1 MKGLRVPMP
10 VQILLMVAALTF
22 GGAYLL
28 LGQQA
33 PSEESD
39 WPWKVVTES
48 KVFLNGAPVG
58 KLGNLSPLS
67 NKLGVQLEKNR
78 RAAKTGNFVDQV
90 MIVADPD
97 TSIGRIGELNE
108 SIVEGTGE
116 PILVRKS
123 SLDKPTTNPK
133 PSPFALIVATENV
146 DMEKARRLASLPE
159 SELESVGHRVSFI
172 TGTNPGFL
180 RFARTYES
188 SIEIGS
194 DGKYYLNEP
203 TARLEGRSSSNVG
216 SRILNPI
223 PRASN
228 SNLMPSVAPLK
239 QKALT
244 RAEFSSAVAK
254 LVSTANSE
262 SQEIFII
269 ASDKARYDSLLQILE
284 GIPTDARIIVLIRQI
299 ESR

>member
-1 MKGLRVPMP
+1 MKTLRIPMP
-10 VQILLMVAALTF
+10 VQIILMVAGLTF
-22 GGAYLL
+22 GGVYLL

-67 NKLGVQLEKNR
+67 NKLGLQLEKNR
-78 RAAKTGNFVDQV
+78 RAAKAGNFVDQV

-97 TSIGRIGELNE
+97 TSIARIVELNE
-108 SIVEGTGE
+108 SIVDGTGE

-123 SLDKPTTNPK
+123 SLDKPAAFPK
-133 PSPFALIVATENV
+133 PSPFVLVVTTENV
-146 DMEKARRLASLPE
+146 DMEKAKRLASLPD
-159 SELESVGHRVSFI
+159 SELESVGHRVSFF
-172 TGTNPGFL
+172 TEKNPGLL

-194 DGKYYLNEP
+194 DGKYYLNER
-203 TARLEGRSSSNVG
+203 TAKVEGRSSSNVG

-223 PRASN
+223 PGASN

-239 QKALT
+239 QRALS
-244 RAEFSSAVAK
+244 RAELSSAVAD

-269 ASDKARYDSLLQILE
+269 ASEKARYDSLLQILE
-284 GIPTDARIIVLIRQI
+284 GIPTDARIVVMIRQI
-299 ESR
+299 ESK